1 MRRVLQPGGTLFLG
15 VQEGTGEGW
24 EVYGWE
30 VARFF
35 ARYTAAEVAAL
46 LTRAGFVVAAQGR
59 GVHAQRTWLQFLA
72 TGPEA

>member
-1 MRRVLQPGGTLFLG
+1 M
-15 VQEGTGEGW
+15 QEGTGEGW
-24 EVYGWE
+24 DVYGWK

-46 LTRAGFVVAAQGR
+46 LTGAGLVVAAQGR

-72 TGPEA
+72 TVPEA